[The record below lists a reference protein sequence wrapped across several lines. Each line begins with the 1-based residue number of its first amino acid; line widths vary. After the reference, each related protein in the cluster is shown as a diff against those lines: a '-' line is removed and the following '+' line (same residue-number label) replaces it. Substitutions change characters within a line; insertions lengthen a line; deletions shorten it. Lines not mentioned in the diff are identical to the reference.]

1 MSFFRKRPPFS
12 KQIGISPPAPN
23 EDRHGIA
30 IVTMVKDE
38 EEYICEWLRFHM
50 AVGVRKFIIY
60 DNGSTDKTVEII
72 RSTVPSEA
80 LIIIPWAGRMID
92 VSTGSPINNQI
103 LAVANAILNYGPFF
117 RWMTFIDV
125 DEFLLPK
132 RADTIEQA
140 LAPVNGFPNVS
151 LPWHMFGP
159 GGHKTKPP
167 GGVINN
173 YVMRAS
179 EPISQK
185 KEATNFK
192 CIFDPCE
199 VTEVSVHH
207 FETRQFGSDTC
218 NDAGQI
224 STRKGRKKPAFY
236 SAQNLQLNHYYTK
249 SLEEFEAKIRKGP
262 ASPGTRE
269 RREIRLRTAFASIE
283 ESLVEDREII
293 DFVHRRLGNQ

>member
-1 MSFFRKRPPFS
+1 MLFFRKSPPFS

-23 EDRHGIA
+23 ENRHGVA

-38 EEYICEWLRFHM
+38 EEYIYEWLRFHM
-50 AVGVRKFIIY
+50 AAGVRHFIIY
-60 DNGSTDKTVEII
+60 DNGSTDKTVDVI

-80 LIIIPWAGRMID
+80 LNIIPWAGRMID
-92 VSTGSPINNQI
+92 VSTGSPMNNQVI
-103 LAVANAILNYGPFF
+103 AVANAILNYGPFF

-140 LAPVNGFPNVS
+140 LAHVNGFPNVS

-173 YVMRAS
+173 YVMRAA

-207 FETRQFGSDTC
+207 FETRQHGSDTC

-224 STRKGRKKPAFY
+224 STRKGRKKSAFY

-269 RREIRLRTAFASIE
+269 RRERRLRTAFASIE
-283 ESLVEDREII
+283 ESLIEDREIV
-293 DFVHRRLGNQ
+293 DFVRRRFGDQ